1 MRKKSMFLWSL
12 LAAMTMSACSEHN
25 ELPSGEVPRGNSKA
39 NFIVKL
45 NFEGTS
51 MEQGGKTRAAQS
63 TAVPETSW
71 SNIRQVQILLYD
83 ASNIV
88 RFSDVVTPTTG
99 NTTFTYTDVPVGT
112 YTMVA
117 IANAKSSTDA
127 INTYLDGGTTP
138 EEWNMWNVRQKQAQN
153 MVMKYKPSTFPTF
166 CAADLSANAAYAEPA
181 EIFMGAVQGVT
192 VSSDGPVTPS
202 PIALKREV
210 SLMRVRLNVKDKE
223 GNTNNENTA
232 NGVDF
237 AQDASIMIYR
247 LPDHL
252 KVMAGNAGGV
262 SATSTAT
269 NILSISGG
277 EVFKTTDPTSGYN
290 AGGKVLSGN
299 FTMWRDVVVFPN
311 NGGRA
316 NDSAT
321 TGTADRQ
328 RQYFIVVSGRGKAG
342 HILGDG
348 TALPNDATVYWSGVV
363 KENFVPNVIR
373 EVNLTLRTGGSTT
386 VPVTPTEYGGLEIT
400 VSAPTPWD
408 SNIVNSDIIM

>member
-25 ELPSGEVPRGNSKA
+25 ELPSGEVPGGNSKA

-192 VSSDGPVTPS
+192 VSSDGPV
-202 PIALKREV
+202 
-210 SLMRVRLNVKDKE
+210 NDK
-223 GNTNNENTA
+223 
-232 NGVDF
+232 
-237 AQDASIMIYR
+237 S
-247 LPDHL
+247 
-252 KVMAGNAGGV
+252 
-262 SATSTAT
+262 
-269 NILSISGG
+269 
-277 EVFKTTDPTSGYN
+277 
-290 AGGKVLSGN
+290 
-299 FTMWRDVVVFPN
+299 
-311 NGGRA
+311 
-316 NDSAT
+316 
-321 TGTADRQ
+321 
-328 RQYFIVVSGRGKAG
+328 
-342 HILGDG
+342 
-348 TALPNDATVYWSGVV
+348 
-363 KENFVPNVIR
+363 
-373 EVNLTLRTGGSTT
+373 
-386 VPVTPTEYGGLEIT
+386 
-400 VSAPTPWD
+400 
-408 SNIVNSDIIM
+408 